1 MKNNSKQTGACLRYG
16 RRKREKSTAARH
28 LNRLNGRTGKLNRL
42 NGRMGYL
49 NFEQEEGLSNRLK
62 GRTGYVIITN
72 SKNRFISPGLRKRA
86 LMCKG
91 VRLF

>member
-1 MKNNSKQTGACLRYG
+1 M
-16 RRKREKSTAARH
+16 
-28 LNRLNGRTGKLNRL
+28 NRL
-42 NGRMGYL
+42 NGRMGHL